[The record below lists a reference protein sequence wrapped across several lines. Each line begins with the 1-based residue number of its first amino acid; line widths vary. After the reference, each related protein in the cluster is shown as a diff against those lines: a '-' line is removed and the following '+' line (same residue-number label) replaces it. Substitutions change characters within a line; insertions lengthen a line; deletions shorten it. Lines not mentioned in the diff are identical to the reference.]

1 MDKNTWIGFLLIAV
15 IIVGF
20 SFIGRPSKEELA
32 ERQRIQ
38 DSIAL
43 AQQQER
49 EMQFISDQIN
59 AQLYADSVAK
69 IQSEKDSATLA
80 QELEAKVQATY
91 GAFAPAAKGQHTQT
105 VIENSKVRL
114 YVDSKGGRIARAELK
129 DYKAYGDTLNDLC
142 LFRADESKLSY
153 TLITANNRILQTAN
167 LFFEPNWLNDSTLA
181 MRLHTDDTEAYIDFV
196 YTVPA
201 DEYMIGFQIVP
212 HNMQGVLAQNIN
224 SLEMHWEQLI
234 PQQERGRKFEE
245 RYSQLQ
251 YMLADGSMETLSE
264 AKHDS
269 QKESTK
275 VRWIGYKDQFFST
288 VMIAD
293 DAFTSTVL
301 ESTPQD
307 KHSGY
312 LKAYK
317 TSTSVAFDLTGQ
329 KTTDFRF
336 YFGPNHYNTL
346 KAYDKGV
353 EKADR
358 LHLKELVPL
367 GWKVVSWINMILVI
381 PMFDLFTSWGL
392 HIGLVI
398 VLMTLVIKLII
409 LPFVFASYKSSA
421 KMRVLKPQIDAINEK
436 YPPEKMQE
444 RQQATMALYQKAGV
458 SPMSGCLPMLFQF
471 PVVMAM
477 FWFFP
482 TAIELR
488 GKSLWW
494 ADDLSTYDAVL
505 SWGVN
510 LPLIGDHLSIFCLM
524 FTLVNVAYTYITM
537 QTQNTDP
544 SMKFMKW
551 MMYLMPLIFF
561 FTFNDYAAGLS
572 YYYCVSLLMTILQT
586 YIFRWAIDDK
596 KVLEQMEKNAKKREG
611 KKKSGFMER
620 LEQMQREQVRMAR
633 ENAKAQQK
641 KMR

>member
-69 IQSEKDSATLA
+69 IQADKDSATLA

-91 GAFAPAAKGQHTQT
+91 GAFAPAAKGQNTQT

-129 DYKAYGDTLNDLC
+129 EYKAYGDTLNDLC

-181 MRLHTDDTEAYIDFV
+181 MRLHTDDAEAYIDFV

-201 DEYMIGFQIVP
+201 DDYMIGFQIVP
-212 HNMQGVLAQNIN
+212 HNMQGILAQNVN

-307 KHSGY
+307 KHSG
-312 LKAYK
+312 
-317 TSTSVAFDLTGQ
+317 
-329 KTTDFRF
+329 
-336 YFGPNHYNTL
+336 
-346 KAYDKGV
+346 
-353 EKADR
+353 
-358 LHLKELVPL
+358 
-367 GWKVVSWINMILVI
+367 
-381 PMFDLFTSWGL
+381 
-392 HIGLVI
+392 
-398 VLMTLVIKLII
+398 
-409 LPFVFASYKSSA
+409 
-421 KMRVLKPQIDAINEK
+421 
-436 YPPEKMQE
+436 
-444 RQQATMALYQKAGV
+444 
-458 SPMSGCLPMLFQF
+458 
-471 PVVMAM
+471 
-477 FWFFP
+477 
-482 TAIELR
+482 
-488 GKSLWW
+488 
-494 ADDLSTYDAVL
+494 
-505 SWGVN
+505 
-510 LPLIGDHLSIFCLM
+510 
-524 FTLVNVAYTYITM
+524 
-537 QTQNTDP
+537 
-544 SMKFMKW
+544 
-551 MMYLMPLIFF
+551 
-561 FTFNDYAAGLS
+561 
-572 YYYCVSLLMTILQT
+572 
-586 YIFRWAIDDK
+586 
-596 KVLEQMEKNAKKREG
+596 
-611 KKKSGFMER
+611 
-620 LEQMQREQVRMAR
+620 
-633 ENAKAQQK
+633 
-641 KMR
+641 